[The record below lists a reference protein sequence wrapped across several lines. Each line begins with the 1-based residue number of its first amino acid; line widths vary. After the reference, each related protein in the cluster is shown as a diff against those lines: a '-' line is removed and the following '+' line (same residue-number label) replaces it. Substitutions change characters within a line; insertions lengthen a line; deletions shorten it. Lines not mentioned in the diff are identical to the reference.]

1 MTCSADLLLDTS
13 CAIAL
18 LSPDHEAHQLVEE
31 ACQGK
36 TLGLAGHALFE
47 TLAVLT
53 RAPAV
58 KVALADA
65 VALVEDN
72 FFANAWPP
80 GDCAAAL
87 PAKLLAA
94 GITGGRVYDALVG
107 VAAAESG
114 VTLLT
119 LDRRAK
125 PTYESLGVPYRL
137 LGTAHS
143 SAAA

>member
-1 MTCSADLLLDTS
+1 MPNADLLLDTS

-18 LSPDHEAHQLVEE
+18 LSPDHDAHQAVEDE
-31 ACQGK
+31 CDGK

-53 RAPAV
+53 RMPPI

-72 FFANAWPP
+72 FPSSVWLS
-80 GDCAAAL
+80 AAAVAAS
-87 PAKLLAA
+87 PKKLMES
-94 GITGGRVYDALVG
+94 GVSGGRIYDALVG
-107 VAAAESG
+107 MAAAEHG
-114 VTLLT
+114 VVLLT

-125 PTYESLGVPYRL
+125 PTYEAIGAPFRL
-137 LGTAHS
+137 LGRP
-143 SAAA
+143 